1 MRHIKTPAD
10 LRQWRK
16 EHNGLTHIGQY
27 KRMESNPYAD
37 WYEIRSKIKRSSIG
51 WPMAPASY
59 AEVERDEFL
68 GDGK

>member
-27 KRMESNPYAD
+27 KDMPRFIAD
-37 WYEIRSKIKRSSIG
+37 LYREWHKANATGAADYER
-51 WPMAPASY
+51 
-59 AEVERDEFL
+59 VERDEFL
-68 GDGK
+68 RDGK